1 MSFERF
7 TTCLWF
13 QDQAEE
19 AANYYTTIFAPYS
32 KITTTQ
38 RNTPPSQEARRV
50 MAIEFEL
57 QGRTFVALNGGPVPW
72 QFNEAISLMVN
83 CKDQAEVDYF
93 WEKLSE
99 NGDVSRQQSGWLADK
114 YGVSWQIVPTAFKDM
129 MGSGDKV
136 AVGRVTAAMMKMKKF
151 DIAELEKAFKG

>member
-1 MSFERF
+1 MTFQRI
-7 TTCLWF
+7 TTSLWF

-19 AANYYTTIFAPYS
+19 AAQYYTTIFAPYS
-32 KITTTQ
+32 EITTVQ
-38 RNTPPSQEARRV
+38 RNTPPGQDAERV
-50 MAIEFEL
+50 MAVEFEL

-83 CKDQAEVDYF
+83 CKDQAEIDYY
-93 WEKLSE
+93 WERLSK

-114 YGVSWQIVPTAFKDM
+114 YGVTWQVVPTTFKDM
-129 MGSGDKV
+129 MSSGDKA
-136 AVGRVTAAMMKMKKF
+136 AVGRVTEAMMKMKKL